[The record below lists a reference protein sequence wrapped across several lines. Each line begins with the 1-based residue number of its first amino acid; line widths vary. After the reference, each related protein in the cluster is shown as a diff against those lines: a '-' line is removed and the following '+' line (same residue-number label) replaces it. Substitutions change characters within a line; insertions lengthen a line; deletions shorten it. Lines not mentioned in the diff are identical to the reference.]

1 MVILA
6 LIIHVILTLLGVDPP
21 TSFTVTGI
29 TWHYGSYTESLGNYT
44 HIYTG
49 AGINSI
55 IVVDINDNAPI
66 PINVSY
72 TLSIKNYTVQGSWTL
87 QPGKNSFNITVPA
100 LAEGSYNASLLLSS
114 VGYSLNYYFIVSSVV
129 PGIVINTTI
138 TKLYSGGVSQVITLN
153 VTNSTPIPISSALI
167 VMIGTGVVISNS
179 MITTKPPTSENITVI
194 PGPYSLGTASIT
206 FRISYTDAGGGYTW
220 NENETLTFTIV
231 PTPVHL
237 TLSAQSTVNYGNY
250 MPITINAITPVGPLQ
265 YQQLSIYVDNN
276 YVTSVTT
283 NSDGVVQYSLFINY
297 GVGYHVLTVEF
308 TNTTYFQEAL
318 VNYTFIV
325 LPGTVYIIAYV
336 NSTNITY
343 GSAINIYVKL
353 SPPISGGTLTIG
365 YEVNG
370 LASTIGSYTPP
381 VNGTVQAT
389 WIPPQAGTYLITI
402 YYTNPPNYL
411 PSSTNLTITVSK
423 APCSLS
429 IIING
434 TPEVLHELIIQ
445 SQMKP
450 VIINA
455 QLNILIMSNLSS
467 TSGIMYINASGIGT
481 YVFTPKMPGKYSII
495 VSWPGNINYQGCRAT
510 YVLNIMKAPLTLYV
524 NGSGSLIAAGGY
536 EIFSIGVVTNIP
548 ISYVNGNLTIVIR
561 SGNKTVSTYDVP
573 ITGYFMKTSIPFPKP
588 GVYEVLIQY
597 PGNDYVNA
605 SVYGPYYVTV
615 IPGFL
620 GIPWYMLLAYLA
632 PIVLGGASIGMII
645 NQRLR
650 QVRQ

>member
-1 MVILA
+1 M
-6 LIIHVILTLLGVDPP
+6 
-21 TSFTVTGI
+21 
-29 TWHYGSYTESLGNYT
+29 
-44 HIYTG
+44 
-49 AGINSI
+49 
-55 IVVDINDNAPI
+55 
-66 PINVSY
+66 
-72 TLSIKNYTVQGSWTL
+72 
-87 QPGKNSFNITVPA
+87 
-100 LAEGSYNASLLLSS
+100 
-114 VGYSLNYYFIVSSVV
+114 
-129 PGIVINTTI
+129 
-138 TKLYSGGVSQVITLN
+138 
-153 VTNSTPIPISSALI
+153 
-167 VMIGTGVVISNS
+167 
-179 MITTKPPTSENITVI
+179 
-194 PGPYSLGTASIT
+194 
-206 FRISYTDAGGGYTW
+206 
-220 NENETLTFTIV
+220 IV
-231 PTPVHL
+231 PTPVYL

-265 YQQLSIYVDNN
+265 YQQLSIYVDSN

-283 NSDGVVQYSLFINY
+283 NSKGIAQYSLLINY

-336 NSTNITY
+336 NSTNVTY
-343 GSAINIYVKL
+343 GSAVNIYVKL

-389 WIPPQAGTYLITI
+389 WIPPPQAGTYLITV
-402 YYTNPPNYL
+402 YYANPPNYL
-411 PSSTNLTITVSK
+411 PSSTNITITVSK
-423 APCSLS
+423 ASCSLLITIS
-429 IIING
+429 G
-434 TPEVLHELIIQ
+434 TPEVLHELVIK

-467 TSGIMYINASGIGT
+467 ISGIMYINASGIGT

-510 YVLNIMKAPLTLYV
+510 YALNVMKAPLTLYV

-561 SGNKTVSTYDVP
+561 SGNKTVSIYDIP
-573 ITGYFMKTSIPFPKP
+573 ITGNFMKASIPFPEP
-588 GVYEVLIQY
+588 GVYEVLVQY
-597 PGNDYVNA
+597 PPGSDYVNA

-632 PIVLGGASIGMII
+632 PIVLGLSIGIII